1 MSGLSRGA
9 VPALELDDIQGT
21 VLRRRPDDY
30 HGVYLLYR
38 IDDPAAT
45 KRSLCEVL
53 PKVTS
58 AADWERPRPFTLNI
72 AFTYPGLAR
81 LGVPEDSL
89 ASFSEE
95 FRAGMAARKEVL
107 GDLGANDPGN
117 WRSPLGG
124 TDVHIGVMIIAET
137 PEGLREPVEAAGRLA
152 GVSPVYRLDVGVPV
166 TGREH
171 FGFRD
176 GISSPYLVGSADQPL
191 PGQDAVQPGEF
202 VFGYPDESGTPP
214 KGPAPDVLGR
224 NGCYLAF
231 RQMHADVA
239 GFRRYLRD
247 NARSPEDEE
256 LLAAKIVGRWRSGAP
271 LALAPDH
278 DDPELGADPMRN
290 NDFRYHDDPRGLLV
304 PRGAHIRRAN
314 PRDSLTDTVVETGI
328 HRVLRRGAAYG
339 PLLPEGVLEDDGAE
353 RGIIFVFLGAS
364 LSRQFEFVQQV
375 WLNDGDFAGLGT
387 ERDPLVGDNDG
398 TGTHSIPARPVRRRL
413 TGLPRFVTVRGG
425 EYCFLPGL
433 TALKWLAALP
443 DPAGSPSTTRPSPR
457 PPEDDR

>member
-1 MSGLSRGA
+1 MPS
-9 VPALELDDIQGT
+9 LELDDIQGT

-38 IDDPAAT
+38 IDDPAAA
-45 KRSLCEVL
+45 KRSLREVL
-53 PKVTS
+53 PKITS
-58 AADWERPRPFTLNI
+58 AADWELPRPFTLNV
-72 AFTYPGLAR
+72 AFTYRGLAR
-81 LGVPEDSL
+81 LGVPQESL

-107 GDLGANDPGN
+107 GDLGANDPDN
-117 WRSPLGG
+117 WTPPLGG
-124 TDVHIGVMIIAET
+124 PDVHIGVMIIAET
-137 PEGLREPVEAAGRLA
+137 PAGLHEPVDAAGRLA
-152 GVSPVYRLDVGVPV
+152 GVSLVYRLDVGVPV

-176 GISSPYLVGSADQPL
+176 GISSPYLLGSADRPL
-191 PGQDAVQPGEF
+191 PGQDSVQPGEF
-202 VFGYPDESGTPP
+202 VFGYPDQSGVPP
-214 KGPAPDVLGR
+214 KGPVPDVLGR

-231 RQMHADVA
+231 RQMHSDVA
-239 GFRRYLRD
+239 AFRRYLRET
-247 NARSPEDEE
+247 ARSAEDEE

-290 NDFRYHDDPRGLLV
+290 NDFRYQDDPRGLCV

-314 PRDSLTDTVVETGI
+314 PRDSLVDTVVETGI

-339 PLLPEGVLEDDGAE
+339 PVLPDGVLEDDGAE

-375 WLNDGDFAGLGT
+375 WLNRGDFAGLGT
-387 ERDPLVGDNDG
+387 ERDPLVGDNAG
-398 TGTHSIPARPVRRRL
+398 TGTHTIPARPVRRRL

-433 TALKWLAALP
+433 AALTWLTGLP
-443 DPAGSPSTTRPSPR
+443 DPAGAPSTTPHSSR
-457 PPEDDR
+457 PEDDR

>member
-1 MSGLSRGA
+1 MCA
-9 VPALELDDIQGT
+9 VPSLELDDIQGT

-30 HGVYLLYR
+30 QGAYLLYR
-38 IDDPAAT
+38 IDDPAAA
-45 KRSLCEVL
+45 KRSLREVL
-53 PKVTS
+53 PKITS
-58 AADWERPRPFTLNI
+58 AADWELPRPFTLNV
-72 AFTYPGLAR
+72 AFTYRGLAR
-81 LGVPEDSL
+81 LGVPQESL

-107 GDLGANDPGN
+107 GDLGANDPSSWN
-117 WRSPLGG
+117 PPLGG
-124 TDVHIGVMIIAET
+124 PDVHIGVMIIARSPAE
-137 PEGLREPVEAAGRLA
+137 LREPVETAGRLA
-152 GVSPVYRLDVGVPV
+152 GVSLVYRLDVGVPV

-176 GISSPYLVGSADQPL
+176 GISSPHLLGSTCEPL
-191 PGQDAVQPGEF
+191 PGQDSVQPGEF
-202 VFGYPDESGTPP
+202 LFGYPDESGAPP
-214 KGPAPDVLGR
+214 KGPVPDALGR

-239 GFRRYLRD
+239 AFRRFLRD
-247 NARSPEDEE
+247 TARSPEDEE
-256 LLAAKIVGRWRSGAP
+256 LIAAKIVGRWRSGAP
-271 LALAPDH
+271 LALTPDH

-290 NDFRYHDDPRGLLV
+290 NDFHYQDDPQGLRV

-314 PRDSLTDTVVETGI
+314 PRDGLADTVVETRI

-339 PLLPEGVLEDDGAE
+339 PVLPDGVLEDDGAE

-375 WLNDGDFAGLGT
+375 WLNDGDFAGLGA
-387 ERDPLVGDNDG
+387 ERDPLVGDNGG
-398 TGTHSIPARPVRRRL
+398 TGSHTIPARPVRRRL

-433 TALKWLAALP
+433 AALEWLTALP
-443 DPAGSPSTTRPSPR
+443 DPAGAPAATPHSPN
-457 PPEDDR
+457 PEDDR

>member
-1 MSGLSRGA
+1 MSEPTATA

-38 IDDPAAT
+38 IDDPAAA
-45 KRSLCEVL
+45 KRSLREVL
-53 PKVTS
+53 PKITS

-72 AFTYPGLAR
+72 AFTYQGLAR
-81 LGVPEDSL
+81 LGVPQDSL

-117 WRSPLGG
+117 WVPPLGG
-124 TDVHIGVMIIAET
+124 PDVHIGVMIIAET
-137 PEGLREPVEAAGRLA
+137 VEGLREPVEAAGRLA

-166 TGREH
+166 TGHEH

-176 GISSPYLVGSADQPL
+176 GISSPYLLGSADRPL
-191 PGQDAVQPGEF
+191 PGQDPVRPGEF
-202 VFGYPDESGTPP
+202 LFGYPDESGAPP

-231 RQMHADVA
+231 RQLHADVA

-271 LALAPDH
+271 LALAPEH
-278 DDPELGADPMRN
+278 DDPELGADPARN
-290 NDFRYHDDPRGLLV
+290 NDFLYHDDPRGLRV

-314 PRDSLTDTVVETGI
+314 PRDSLTDSVVVTGI

-339 PLLPEGVLEDDGAE
+339 PLLPDGVLEDDGAE
-353 RGIIFVFLGAS
+353 RGIIFVFMGAS

-375 WLNDGDFAGLGT
+375 WLNDGDFAGLGA
-387 ERDPLVGDNDG
+387 ERDPLVGNNDG
-398 TGTHSIPARPVRRRL
+398 TGVHTVPALPVRRRL

-433 TALKWLAALP
+433 TAIEWLTALP
-443 DPAGSPSTTRPSPR
+443 DPDGGPPATPRPTRP
-457 PPEDDR
+457 ENDT

>member
-1 MSGLSRGA
+1 MTGPTAGT

-45 KRSLCEVL
+45 KRSLREVL
-53 PKVTS
+53 PKITS
-58 AADWERPRPFTLNI
+58 AADWELPRPYTLNV
-72 AFTYPGLAR
+72 AFTYRGLAR

-117 WRSPLGG
+117 WLPPLGG
-124 TDVHIGVMIIAET
+124 ADVHIGVMIIARA
-137 PEGLREPVEAAGRLA
+137 PEGLREPVDAAGRLA
-152 GVSPVYRLDVGVPV
+152 GVNLVYRLDVGVPV

-176 GISSPYLVGSADQPL
+176 GISSPHLLGSTDAPL
-191 PGQDAVQPGEF
+191 PGQDSVQPGEF
-202 VFGYPDESGTPP
+202 LFGYPDESGTPP
-214 KGPAPDVLGR
+214 PGPAPEVLGR

-239 GFRRYLRD
+239 AFRRYLRD
-247 NARSPEDEE
+247 NASSPEAEE
-256 LLAAKIVGRWRSGAP
+256 LLAAKFVGRWRSGAP

-290 NDFRYHDDPRGLLV
+290 NDFRYHEDPRGLRV

-314 PRDSLTDTVVETGI
+314 PRDGLTDTVVAVNI

-339 PLLPEGVLEDDGAE
+339 PPLPDGILEDDGAE

-375 WLNDGDFAGLGT
+375 WLNDGDFAGLGA
-387 ERDPLVGDNDG
+387 ERDPLIGDNDG
-398 TGTHSIPARPVRRRL
+398 TGVHTVPATPVRRRL

-433 TALKWLAALP
+433 TALKWLTTLP
-443 DPAGSPSTTRPSPR
+443 DTAAKPATT
-457 PPEDDR
+457 PPTSMPESDR

>member
-1 MSGLSRGA
+1 MSGLGQGTA
-9 VPALELDDIQGT
+9 PALELDDVQGT

-38 IDDPAAT
+38 IEDPAAT
-45 KRSLCEVL
+45 KRSLRDVL

-58 AADWERPRPFTLNI
+58 AVEWERPRPFTLNI
-72 AFTYPGLAR
+72 AFSYRGLAR
-81 LGVPEDSL
+81 LGLPQDSL

-107 GDLGANDPGN
+107 GDVGANDPGN
-117 WRSPLGG
+117 WIPPLGG
-124 TDVHIGVMIIAET
+124 PDVHIGVMIISGT
-137 PEGLREPVEAAGRLA
+137 PEGLREPVDAAGRLA
-152 GVSPVYRLDVGVPV
+152 GVSLIYRLDVGVPV

-202 VFGYPDESGTPP
+202 LFGYPDESGAPP
-214 KGPAPDVLGR
+214 KGPAPDALSR

-231 RQMHADVA
+231 RQLRADVA

-271 LALAPDH
+271 LALAPEH

-290 NDFRYHDDPRGLLV
+290 NDFRYHDDPRGLCV

-339 PLLPEGVLEDDGAE
+339 PLLPEGVLDDDGVD
-353 RGIIFVFLGAS
+353 RGIIFVFMGAS

-375 WLNDGDFAGLGT
+375 WLNGGDFAGLGT
-387 ERDPLVGDNDG
+387 EQDPLVGNNDG
-398 TGTHSIPARPVRRRL
+398 EGTHTIPARPVRRRL
-413 TGLPRFVTVRGG
+413 TGLPRFVTMRGG
-425 EYCFLPGL
+425 EYFFLPGL
-433 TALKWLAALP
+433 AALEWLTTLP
-443 DPAGSPSTTRPSPR
+443 DPAGDPTTTRPSQR
-457 PPEDDR
+457 PEDDR

>member
-1 MSGLSRGA
+1 MQ
-9 VPALELDDIQGT
+9 LDDIQGT

-38 IDDPAAT
+38 IDDPATA
-45 KRSLCEVL
+45 KRSLRGVL
-53 PKVTS
+53 SKITS

-72 AFTYPGLAR
+72 AFTYQGLAR
-81 LGVPEDSL
+81 LGVPQDSL

-117 WRSPLGG
+117 WIPPMGG
-124 TDVHIGVMIIAET
+124 PDVHIGVMIIAGT
-137 PEGLREPVEAAGRLA
+137 PEGLREPVDTAGRLA
-152 GVSPVYRLDVGVPV
+152 GVSLLYRLDVGVPV

-176 GISSPYLVGSADQPL
+176 GISGPHLVGSTDRPL
-191 PGQDAVQPGEF
+191 PGQDAVRPGEF
-202 VFGYPDESGTPP
+202 LFGYPDESGTPP
-214 KGPAPDVLGR
+214 KGPVPDVLGR

-231 RQMHADVA
+231 RQLYADVA

-271 LALAPDH
+271 LALAPEH
-278 DDPELGADPMRN
+278 DDPELGADPARN
-290 NDFRYHDDPRGLLV
+290 NDFRYHDDPRGLRV

-314 PRDSLTDTVVETGI
+314 PRDSLTDTVVTTGI

-339 PLLPEGVLEDDGAE
+339 PPLPEGVLDDDGAE
-353 RGIIFVFLGAS
+353 RGIIFVFMGAS

-375 WLNDGDFAGLGT
+375 WFNDGDFAGLGT
-387 ERDPLVGDNDG
+387 ERDPLVGNNDG
-398 TGTHSIPARPVRRRL
+398 TGVHTVPALPVRRRL

-433 TALKWLAALP
+433 AALAWLTTLP
-443 DPAGSPSTTRPSPR
+443 EPAGGRPPATPRSPR
-457 PPEDDR
+457 PEDDT